1 MSRGVS
7 KSKVKH
13 IVPLEVKSSETK
25 KKSVKFA
32 KISSK
37 TKHERLGTYECFQ
50 QYFILPAIFC
60 WFKSSHTGLQLSR
73 EKLALLLRSLY
84 VCSTNF
90 SNRVLNTK
98 IDERKIRLLLNLNS
112 DSKYLLAAAVY
123 AACTIIFVQFMTTMY
138 LLYSNLLPQG
148 FLTLIGLLLTIMYFC
163 YKIIF
168 FYLYHSDQCFGY
180 DPDR

>member
-1 MSRGVS
+1 MFTSVS
-7 KSKVKH
+7 TSKVKP
-13 IVPLEVKSSETK
+13 ILSLEAKSSETR

-32 KISSK
+32 KVSSK
-37 TKHERLGTYECFQ
+37 TKNERLGTYECFQ
-50 QYFILPAIFC
+50 QYFILPVIFS
-60 WFKSSHTGLQLSR
+60 WFKSSHTVPQPPK
-73 EKLALLLRSLY
+73 EKLTLLLRSLY
-84 VCSTNF
+84 VSSTNF
-90 SNRVLNTK
+90 GNRVLNTK

-148 FLTLIGLLLTIMYFC
+148 FLTLVSLMLTIMYFC

-180 DPDR
+180 DADR